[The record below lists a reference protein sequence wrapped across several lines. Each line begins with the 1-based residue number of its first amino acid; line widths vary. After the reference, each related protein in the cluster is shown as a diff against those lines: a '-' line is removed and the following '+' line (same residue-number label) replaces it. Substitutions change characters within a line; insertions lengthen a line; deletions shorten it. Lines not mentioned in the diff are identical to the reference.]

1 MPKILAFYHDKQKS
15 FIPKIDLK
23 GRLTKKV
30 ASCKTLI
37 STRLIKT
44 VRLRMTLVEELLRDA
59 DLSLKVIFLV
69 RDPRGVMN
77 SRDSMDW
84 CSDSSACGSVDV
96 MCKDLYSDVRYANEL
111 NEKYPN
117 RLLLVRYAHFCSR
130 LLTFA
135 HFCPLLLTYAHFC
148 THL

>member
-1 MPKILAFYHDKQKS
+1 
-15 FIPKIDLK
+15 
-23 GRLTKKV
+23 
-30 ASCKTLI
+30 
-37 STRLIKT
+37 
-44 VRLRMTLVEELLRDA
+44 MTLVEELLRDA

-96 MCKDLYSDVRYANEL
+96 MCKDLFSDVRYANEL
-111 NEKYPN
+111 NEKYPG
-117 RLLLVRYAHFCSR
+117 RLLLVRYAQL

-135 HFCPLLLTYAHFC
+135 HFCSLLLAFAHLCPLLYPLVMCKY
-148 THL
+148 LYSDI

>member
-1 MPKILAFYHDKQKS
+1 
-15 FIPKIDLK
+15 
-23 GRLTKKV
+23 
-30 ASCKTLI
+30 
-37 STRLIKT
+37 
-44 VRLRMTLVEELLRDA
+44 MTLVEELLRDA

-117 RLLLVRYAHFCSR
+117 RLLLVRYAHFC
-130 LLTFA
+130 
-135 HFCPLLLTYAHFC
+135 PLLPTYLIFECFTSKRQH
-148 THL
+148 

>member
-1 MPKILAFYHDKQKS
+1 
-15 FIPKIDLK
+15 
-23 GRLTKKV
+23 
-30 ASCKTLI
+30 
-37 STRLIKT
+37 
-44 VRLRMTLVEELLRDA
+44 MTLVEELLRDA

-96 MCKDLYSDVRYANEL
+96 MCKDLFSDVRYANEL
-111 NEKYPN
+111 NEKYPG
-117 RLLLVRYAHFCSR
+117 RLLLVRYAHL

-135 HFCPLLLTYAHFC
+135 HFCSLLPTFAHFSPLMPTFVIAC
-148 THL
+148 NVQRFVQ

>member
-1 MPKILAFYHDKQKS
+1 
-15 FIPKIDLK
+15 
-23 GRLTKKV
+23 
-30 ASCKTLI
+30 
-37 STRLIKT
+37 
-44 VRLRMTLVEELLRDA
+44 MTLVEELLRDA

-96 MCKDLYSDVRYANEL
+96 MCKDLFSDVRYANEL

-117 RLLLVRYAHFCSR
+117 RLILVRYTHYGSLLPTFAHFSQL

-135 HFCPLLLTYAHFC
+135 NFC
-148 THL
+148 TPL